1 MLHFSFQVAKM
12 ATWRSPL
19 SQNGDF
25 FIIGGNCKAMG
36 NPDTCADGEDG
47 WEDWHLSLDGLEQQH
62 GVTLE
67 RPGGTCSC
75 RG

>member
-1 MLHFSFQVAKM
+1 M
-12 ATWRSPL
+12 AI
-19 SQNGDF
+19 F

-36 NPDTCADGEDG
+36 TPDTCVDGVDGLEDL
-47 WEDWHLSLDGLEQQH
+47 HSILDGLEQH
-62 GVTLE
+62 DVMLE

>member
-12 ATWRSPL
+12 ATWRSPI

-36 NPDTCADGEDG
+36 TPDTCVDGVDGLEDL
-47 WEDWHLSLDGLEQQH
+47 HLILDGLEQH
-62 GVTLE
+62 DVMLE

>member
-1 MLHFSFQVAKM
+1 MLHFSFQFAKM

-25 FIIGGNCKAMG
+25 FIIGGNCKAMD
-36 NPDTCADGEDG
+36 NPDTCVDGVDG
-47 WEDWHLSLDGLEQQH
+47 LEGWHLILDGLEQH
-62 GVTLE
+62 GEMLE
-67 RPGGTCSC
+67 RLDGTCSC

>member
-12 ATWRSPL
+12 ATWRSPI

-36 NPDTCADGEDG
+36 NPDTCVDGVDGLEDL
-47 WEDWHLSLDGLEQQH
+47 HSILDGLEQH
-62 GVTLE
+62 DVMLE